1 VVEAL
6 TFVMNA
12 TPNQSVATSAA
23 GSSVLP
29 AGAIQLAGGSAK
41 PLALPLTASFAE
53 RCSPKGPDGH
63 PGFRLDLLNLD
74 ADKLAAGLAQQ

>member
-1 VVEAL
+1 
-6 TFVMNA
+6 MNA
-12 TPNQSVATSAA
+12 TPNQSMANSAA

-29 AGAIQLAGGSAK
+29 AGAIQLAGGVCKTPSV
-41 PLALPLTASFAE
+41 ALDGFFCGAMQPE
-53 RCSPKGPDGH
+53 RPGRA